1 MISTVNG
8 VVRAVHSD
16 RLIVEVGGVGLSVLV
31 NAHTAAEV
39 SIGSQILLYTT
50 LVVREDSLTLFGFA
64 HEEARTIFELVQ
76 TVSGI
81 GPKVALSILGALT
94 PEDLGRAIAQDDVAS
109 IERVPGIGK
118 KGAQRLILELKGKL
132 TSLTSS
138 AEYPAHLPAWRE
150 DLAGALITLG
160 FSPRDSDAAITALVS
175 RLASDGVEPKNIAL
189 GDLLKDA
196 LAHGKISRG

>member
-16 RLIVEVGGVGLSVLV
+16 RLIVEVGGVGLSILV
-31 NAHTAAEV
+31 NTHTAAEV
-39 SIGSQILLYTT
+39 SIGSQLLLYTT

-94 PEDLGRAIAQDDVAS
+94 PEDLSRAVAHDDVAS

-118 KGAQRLILELKGKL
+118 KGAQRLILELKGRL
-132 TSLTSS
+132 TALTNS
-138 AEYPAHLPAWRE
+138 AGYSAHLPAWRE

-196 LAHGKISRG
+196 LAHGKISRD

>member
-16 RLIVEVGGVGLSVLV
+16 RLIVEVGGVGLSILV
-31 NAHTAAEV
+31 NTRTAAEV
-39 SIGSQILLYTT
+39 SIGSQLLLYTT
-50 LVVREDSLTLFGFA
+50 LVVREESLTLFGFA
-64 HEEARTIFELVQ
+64 HDEARTMFELVQ

-94 PEDLGRAIAQDDVAS
+94 PEDLGRAIANDDVAS

-132 TSLTSS
+132 TSLSS
-138 AEYPAHLPAWRE
+138 TAGFSAHLPAWRE
-150 DLAGALITLG
+150 NLAGALITLG

-175 RLASDGVEPKNIAL
+175 RLASQGVEPKNIAL
-189 GDLLKDA
+189 GDLLKDT
-196 LAHGKISRG
+196 LAHGRISRE

>member
-16 RLIVEVGGVGLSVLV
+16 RLIVEVGGVGLSILV
-31 NAHTAAEV
+31 NARTAAEV
-39 SIGSQILLYTT
+39 SIGSQLLLYTT
-50 LVVREDSLTLFGFA
+50 LVVREDSLTLFGFTND
-64 HEEARTIFELVQ
+64 EARMIFELVQ

-94 PEDLGRAIAQDDVAS
+94 PEDLGRAIANDDVAS
-109 IERVPGIGK
+109 IESVPGIGK

-132 TSLTSS
+132 TSLSSS
-138 AEYPAHLPAWRE
+138 AGFSAHLPAWRE

-175 RLASDGVEPKNIAL
+175 RLASQGVEPKNIAL
-189 GDLLKDA
+189 GDLLKDT
-196 LAHGKISRG
+196 LAHGKISRE

>member
-16 RLIVEVGGVGLSVLV
+16 RLIVEVGGVGLSILV
-31 NAHTAAEV
+31 NTHTAAEV
-39 SIGSQILLYTT
+39 SIGSQLLLYTT

-64 HEEARTIFELVQ
+64 HEESRTIFELVQ

-94 PEDLGRAIAQDDVAS
+94 PEDLSRAVAHDDFAS

-118 KGAQRLILELKGKL
+118 KGAQRLILELKGRL
-132 TSLTSS
+132 TPLTNS
-138 AEYPAHLPAWRE
+138 AGYSAHLPAWRE
-150 DLAGALITLG
+150 DLVGALNTLG

-196 LAHGKISRG
+196 LAHGKISRD

>member
-16 RLIVEVGGVGLSVLV
+16 RLIIEVGGVGLSISV
-31 NAHTAAEV
+31 NAHTSAEV
-39 SIGSQILLYTT
+39 SIGSQLLLYTT

-94 PEDLGRAIAQDDVAS
+94 PEDLGRAIANDDVVA

-118 KGAQRLILELKGKL
+118 KGAQRLILELNGKL

-138 AEYPAHLPAWRE
+138 SGFSPHLPAWRE

-175 RLASDGVEPKNIAL
+175 RLASDGVEPKNIAV

-196 LAHGKISRG
+196 LAYGKNSRG

>member
-16 RLIVEVGGVGLSVLV
+16 RLIVEVGGVGLSILV

-39 SIGSQILLYTT
+39 SIGSQLLLYTT
-50 LVVREDSLTLFGFA
+50 LVVREDSLTLYGFA
-64 HEEARTIFELVQ
+64 HDEARTIFELVQ

-81 GPKVALSILGALT
+81 GPKVALSILGSLT
-94 PEDLGRAIAQDDVAS
+94 PEDLGRAIKNDDVGS

-132 TSLTSS
+132 TLLSSS
-138 AEYPAHLPAWRE
+138 AAFSAHIPAWRE

-175 RLASDGVEPKNIAL
+175 RLTSEGVDPKNIAL

>member
-16 RLIVEVGGVGLSVLV
+16 RLIIEVGGVGLSISV
-31 NAHTAAEV
+31 NAHTSADV
-39 SIGSQILLYTT
+39 SIGSQLLLYTT

-94 PEDLGRAIAQDDVAS
+94 PEDLGRAIANDEVAA

-138 AEYPAHLPAWRE
+138 SEYPAHLPAWRE

-175 RLASDGVEPKNIAL
+175 RLASDGVEPKNIAV

-196 LAHGKISRG
+196 LAYGKNSRG

>member
-16 RLIVEVGGVGLSVLV
+16 RLIVEVGGVGLSILV
-31 NAHTAAEV
+31 NSRTSAEV
-39 SIGSQILLYTT
+39 SIGSQVLLYTT
-50 LVVREDSLTLFGFA
+50 LVVREDSLTLYGFI
-64 HEEARTIFELVQ
+64 HDEARTIFELVQ

-94 PEDLGRAIAQDDVAS
+94 PEDLGRAVASDDVSA

-132 TSLTSS
+132 SSLTSS
-138 AEYPAHLPAWRE
+138 AGFSAHLPAWRE

-175 RLASDGVEPKNIAL
+175 RLASDGVDPKNIAL

-196 LAHGKISRG
+196 LAHGKISRD

>member
-8 VVRAVHSD
+8 VVRAVHTD
-16 RLIVEVGGVGLSVLV
+16 RLIVEVGGVGLSILV
-31 NAHTAAEV
+31 NTHTAAEV
-39 SIGSQILLYTT
+39 SIGSQLLLYTT

-94 PEDLGRAIAQDDVAS
+94 PEDLSRAVAQDDVAS

-118 KGAQRLILELKGKL
+118 KGAQRLILELKGRL
-132 TSLTSS
+132 TALTNS
-138 AEYPAHLPAWRE
+138 AGYSAHLPAWRE

-196 LAHGKISRG
+196 LAHGKISRD

>member
-1 MISTVNG
+1 MISTING

-16 RLIVEVGGVGLSVLV
+16 RLIVEVGGVGLSILV
-31 NAHTAAEV
+31 NTHTAAEV
-39 SIGSQILLYTT
+39 SIGSQLLLYTT

-94 PEDLGRAIAQDDVAS
+94 PEDLSRAVANDDVAS

-118 KGAQRLILELKGKL
+118 KGAQRLILELKGRL
-132 TSLTSS
+132 TALTNS
-138 AEYPAHLPAWRE
+138 AGYSAHLPAWRE

-196 LAHGKISRG
+196 LAHGKISRD

>member
-16 RLIVEVGGVGLSVLV
+16 RIIIEVGGVGLSVLV
-31 NAHTAAEV
+31 NARTAAEI
-39 SIGSQILLYTT
+39 SIGSQLLLYTT
-50 LVVREDSLTLFGFA
+50 LVVREDSLTLFGFV
-64 HEEARTIFELVQ
+64 HDEARTIFELVQ

-94 PEDLGRAIAQDDVAS
+94 PEDLGRAIANDDVAV

-132 TSLTSS
+132 ASLENTVGYSS
-138 AEYPAHLPAWRE
+138 HLPAWRE
-150 DLAGALITLG
+150 DLSGALITLG

-175 RLASDGVEPKNIAL
+175 RLTSEGIEPKNIAL
-189 GDLLKDA
+189 GDLLKGA
-196 LAHGKISRG
+196 LAHGKISRD

>member
-16 RLIVEVGGVGLSVLV
+16 RLIVEVGGVGLSILV
-31 NAHTAAEV
+31 NSRTSAEV
-39 SIGSQILLYTT
+39 SIGSQILLYTV
-50 LVVREDSLTLFGFA
+50 LVVREDSLSLYGFI
-64 HEEARTIFELVQ
+64 HDEARTIFELVQ

-94 PEDLGRAIAQDDVAS
+94 PEDLGRAVASDDVSA

-132 TSLTSS
+132 SPLTSS
-138 AEYPAHLPAWRE
+138 AGFSAHLPAWRE

-160 FSPRDSDAAITALVS
+160 FSPRDSDTAITALVS
-175 RLASDGVEPKNIAL
+175 RLASDGLDPKNIAL

>member
-16 RLIVEVGGVGLSVLV
+16 RLIVEVGGVGLSILV
-31 NAHTAAEV
+31 NTHTAAEV
-39 SIGSQILLYTT
+39 SIGSQLLLYTT

-64 HEEARTIFELVQ
+64 HEESRTIFELVQ

-94 PEDLGRAIAQDDVAS
+94 PEDLSRAVANDDVAS

-118 KGAQRLILELKGKL
+118 KGAQRLILELKGRL
-132 TSLTSS
+132 TPLTNS
-138 AEYPAHLPAWRE
+138 AGYSAHLPAWRE
-150 DLAGALITLG
+150 DLVGALNTLG

-196 LAHGKISRG
+196 LAHGKISRD

>member
-1 MISTVNG
+1 MISTVHG

-16 RLIVEVGGVGLSVLV
+16 RLVLEVGGVGLSILV
-31 NAHTAAEV
+31 NARTAAEV
-39 SIGSQILLYTT
+39 SVGSQLLLYTS

-64 HEEARTIFELVQ
+64 HEDSRALFELVQ

-81 GPKVALSILGALT
+81 GPKVALSILGALS
-94 PEDLGRAIAQDDVAS
+94 PEDLGRAISTDDVAS

-132 TSLTSS
+132 TSLTHSS
-138 AEYPAHLPAWRE
+138 ALSPHLPAWRE

-160 FSPRDSDAAITALVS
+160 FSPRDSDAAISALVS
-175 RLASDGVEPKNIAL
+175 RLASDGIDPKTIAL

-196 LAHGKISRG
+196 LAHGKISRD

>member
-16 RLIVEVGGVGLSVLV
+16 RLIVEVGGVGLSILV
-31 NAHTAAEV
+31 NTRTSTEV

-50 LVVREDSLTLFGFA
+50 LVVREDSLTLYGFL
-64 HEEARTIFELVQ
+64 HDDARTIFELVQ

-81 GPKVALSILGALT
+81 GPKVALSILGALS
-94 PEDLGRAIAQDDVAS
+94 PEDLSRAVAS
-109 IERVPGIGK
+109 DDIAAIERVPGIGK
-118 KGAQRLILELKGKL
+118 KGAQRLVLELKGKL
-132 TSLTSS
+132 PSLTNS
-138 AEYPAHLPAWRE
+138 AGFSAHVPAWRE
-150 DLAGALITLG
+150 DLTGALITLG

-175 RLASDGVEPKNIAL
+175 RLASDGVEPKDIAL

-196 LAHGKISRG
+196 LAHGKISRD

>member
-16 RLIVEVGGVGLSVLV
+16 RLIIEVGGVGLSISV
-31 NAHTAAEV
+31 NAHTSADV
-39 SIGSQILLYTT
+39 SIGSQLLLYTT

-94 PEDLGRAIAQDDVAS
+94 PEDLGRAIANDEVAA

-138 AEYPAHLPAWRE
+138 SEYPAHLPAWRE

-175 RLASDGVEPKNIAL
+175 RLASDGVEPKNIAA

-196 LAHGKISRG
+196 LTYGKNSRG

>member
-16 RLIVEVGGVGLSVLV
+16 RLIVEVGGVGLSILV
-31 NAHTAAEV
+31 NSRTSAEV
-39 SIGSQILLYTT
+39 SVGSQILLYTT
-50 LVVREDSLTLFGFA
+50 LVVREDSLTLYGFI
-64 HEEARTIFELVQ
+64 HDEARTIFELVQ

-94 PEDLGRAIAQDDVAS
+94 PEDLGRAIASDDVSA
-109 IERVPGIGK
+109 IESVPGIGK

-132 TSLTSS
+132 SSLTNS
-138 AEYPAHLPAWRE
+138 AGFSAHLPAWRE

-175 RLASDGVEPKNIAL
+175 RLASDGLDPKNIAL

-196 LAHGKISRG
+196 LAHGKISRD

>member
-16 RLIVEVGGVGLSVLV
+16 RLIIEVGGVGLSISV
-31 NAHTAAEV
+31 NAHTSADV
-39 SIGSQILLYTT
+39 SIGSQLLLYTT

-94 PEDLGRAIAQDDVAS
+94 PEDLGRAIANDEVAA

-138 AEYPAHLPAWRE
+138 SEYPAHLPAWRE

-175 RLASDGVEPKNIAL
+175 RLASVGVEPKNIAV

-196 LAHGKISRG
+196 LAYGKNSRG

>member
-1 MISTVNG
+1 MISTING
-8 VVRAVHSD
+8 VVRAVHSE
-16 RLIVEVGGVGLSVLV
+16 RLIVEVGGVGLSILV
-31 NAHTAAEV
+31 NTHTAAEV
-39 SIGSQILLYTT
+39 SIGSQLLLYTT

-94 PEDLGRAIAQDDVAS
+94 PEDLSRAVALDDVAS

-118 KGAQRLILELKGKL
+118 KGAQRLILELKGRL
-132 TSLTSS
+132 TALTNS
-138 AEYPAHLPAWRE
+138 AGYSAHLPAWRE

-196 LAHGKISRG
+196 LAHGKISRD

>member
-16 RLIVEVGGVGLSVLV
+16 RLIVEVGGVGLSILV

-39 SIGSQILLYTT
+39 SIGSQLLLYTT

-64 HEEARTIFELVQ
+64 HDEARTIFELVQ

-81 GPKVALSILGALT
+81 GPKVALSILGSLT
-94 PEDLGRAIAQDDVAS
+94 PEDLGRAIENDDVGS
-109 IERVPGIGK
+109 IEHVPGIGK

-132 TSLTSS
+132 TSLTNTAVFS
-138 AEYPAHLPAWRE
+138 AHLPAWRE

-175 RLASDGVEPKNIAL
+175 RLASEGAEPKNIAL

>member
-16 RLIVEVGGVGLSVLV
+16 RLIVEVGGVGLSILV
-31 NAHTAAEV
+31 NARTAAEV
-39 SIGSQILLYTT
+39 SVGSQLLLYTT
-50 LVVREDSLTLFGFA
+50 LVVREDSLTLFGFTND
-64 HEEARTIFELVQ
+64 EARTIFELVQ

-94 PEDLGRAIAQDDVAS
+94 PEDLGRAIANDDVAS
-109 IERVPGIGK
+109 IESVPGIGK

-132 TSLTSS
+132 TSLSSS
-138 AEYPAHLPAWRE
+138 AGFSAHLPAWRE

-175 RLASDGVEPKNIAL
+175 RLASQGVEPKNIAL
-189 GDLLKDA
+189 GDLLKDT
-196 LAHGKISRG
+196 LAHGKISRE